1 MARRPRSA
9 GEGTAAVTAA
19 WGQPRPI
26 DRVYA
31 WLCRRAEAGKRML
44 SDKEVAE
51 RLQLRSGS
59 AAGHHIQRLQKWKRI
74 VIHIS
79 GVGNNV
85 QRKIQIV
92 ATGYC
97 TAYSRRK
104 PRNGQI
110 ERFSVRELVT
120 PITIEEVMAGRRFE
134 DVRLRQRPLVP
145 APRGEPAGA
154 QSSLG

>member
-1 MARRPRSA
+1 MTPALREDA
-9 GEGTAAVTAA
+9 
-19 WGQPRPI
+19 RPI

-51 RLQLRSGS
+51 RLRLQSGS
-59 AAGHHIQRLQKWKRI
+59 AAGHHIRRLEKWGRI
-74 VIHIS
+74 EIHIS
-79 GVGNNV
+79 GIGNTM
-85 QRKIQIV
+85 QRKVEIV
-92 ATGYC
+92 GSGAC

-134 DVRLRQRPLVP
+134 DVRLRPRPLRP
-145 APRGEPAGA
+145 APRVEPAGA